1 MKDSRDVQIVRK
13 IDIVPPLCN
22 LIQALLHKGSKI
34 LLLLVRALY
43 LHDKGSP
50 LINDPDVE
58 KALANLPAGQCVRV
72 PEQEKARQL
81 PILRKVFL
89 SLFAFSV
96 LLFPGPD
103 CQVGIRNLFGKP
115 AFFDEP
121 VDIGSAVAGEAPVCY
136 QAPRLA
142 GFQGNRQTKY
152 FLETICAF

>member
-1 MKDSRDVQIVRK
+1 MT
-13 IDIVPPLCN
+13 LM
-22 LIQALLHKGSKI
+22 SK
-34 LLLLVRALY
+34 
-43 LHDKGSP
+43 KP
-50 LINDPDVE
+50 
-58 KALANLPAGQCVRV
+58 
-72 PEQEKARQL
+72 L
-81 PILRKVFL
+81 PISLLDNVSGYRNRRKPVSFQSFAKSFCEGVVVLILKIRESQVFL